1 MFCGWWTCDSI
12 LYDLTRHDIFVDNL
26 YMLISIRASM
36 LMPESHHM
44 AQLMN
49 NNPKLVTVFPDRY
62 GLGTVSPLAH
72 KWATPTRHRFYVLRL
87 SCLQLIHLA
96 MRCVRLYKQ
105 TLDINIKTKP
115 FTSSS
120 LNYSTYIHTAYKQ
133 PISITF
139 IAK

>member
-1 MFCGWWTCDSI
+1 MGTNFTYLVFKIATSASQVFCFKKRLLFCGWWTCDSI

-105 TLDINIKTKP
+105 R
-115 FTSSS
+115 
-120 LNYSTYIHTAYKQ
+120 ST
-133 PISITF
+133 
-139 IAK
+139 